1 MGAGVFGFVVGAA
14 AAFLFMKVYRR
25 AGFKLIKSRDV
36 QLEPDQKLQGAMRAI
51 DEISAVM
58 GKLSVKPTEDTEAN
72 GKLASSI
79 KKMRDDVMSKCDQWG
94 GN

>member
-72 GKLASSI
+72 GKLASSV
-79 KKMRDDVMSKCDQWG
+79 KKMRDAVMSKCDQWG